1 MVFYI
6 FSVIASVILFAVIVF
21 MPNSLNFAL
30 EFKEMLI
37 DETLSNRSKI
47 QKIENFDEIC
57 IGHNLLKK
65 EEITMMKL
73 LS

>member
-6 FSVIASVILFAVIVF
+6 FSAIASVIFFACMVF
-21 MPNSLNFAL
+21 MPNSLNFAE

-47 QKIENFDEIC
+47 EKIKEFDEIC
-57 IGHNLLKK
+57 
-65 EEITMMKL
+65 
-73 LS
+73 